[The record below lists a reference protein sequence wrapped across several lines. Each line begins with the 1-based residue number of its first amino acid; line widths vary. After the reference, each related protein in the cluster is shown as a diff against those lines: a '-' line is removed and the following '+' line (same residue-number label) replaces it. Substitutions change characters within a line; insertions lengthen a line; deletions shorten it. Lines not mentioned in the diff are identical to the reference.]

1 MMLHGGR
8 IQGVASGSNIAIIRA
23 FSTPKAV
30 GTMTILLHDTKLGKK
45 VPFEPLKE
53 GEVTMYLCG
62 PTVYNYA
69 HIGNARPAVVFDL
82 LARLLRKKYKL
93 TFARNL
99 TDVDDK
105 INAAA
110 IESGK
115 TIDEITARFIK
126 AYNDDMGALGVS
138 PPDIEPRATQHIDEM
153 IAMIETLIEKGHAYE
168 AEGHVLFDVASHAE
182 YGSLSKRDLREMIAG
197 SRVEVAPYKKAAHDF
212 VLWKPST
219 PEMPGWD
226 SPWGRGRP
234 GWHIECSAMAKK
246 HLGETI
252 DIHAGGRDLVFP
264 HHENELAQS
273 RCAHDGADFARYWLH
288 NGFLS
293 MDSEKMSKS
302 IGNVLLVH
310 DMLKTIPGEVIRL
323 ALLSAHYKQP
333 LDWSDETIHSA
344 TRMLDRL
351 YGAVRGIDISAEQRA
366 AAEPPA
372 ALVAAIEDD
381 LNSPKALAEFFALA
395 KELNKSTDDATRQ
408 QLAAAMYASG
418 EIMGLLQSN
427 PDDWF
432 AGEVEGE
439 ISVAEIEALIGKR
452 KEARAAKDFAA
463 ADGFRDQLV
472 EAGIQ
477 IEDSAG
483 ATIWKRGG

>member
-1 MMLHGGR
+1 
-8 IQGVASGSNIAIIRA
+8 
-23 FSTPKAV
+23 
-30 GTMTILLHDTKLGKK
+30 MTIHLHDTKQGKK

-82 LARLLRKKYKL
+82 LARLLRRNYKL

-105 INAAA
+105 INAAS
-110 IESGK
+110 IETGK
-115 TIDEITARFIK
+115 PIEEVTARFIK
-126 AYNDDMGALGVS
+126 AYNDDMGALGVQ
-138 PPDIEPRATQHIDEM
+138 PPDIEPRATQHIPEM
-153 IAMIETLIEKGHAYE
+153 IAMIEALIEKGHAYE
-168 AEGHVLFDVASHAE
+168 ADGHVLFDVSSDAN
-182 YGSLSKRDLREMIAG
+182 YGCLSKRDLREMIAG

-219 PEMPGWD
+219 PELPGWD

-234 GWHIECSAMAKK
+234 GWHIECSAMARK

-252 DIHAGGRDLVFP
+252 DIHAGGRDLIFP

-273 RCAHDGADFARYWLH
+273 SGAHDGADFARYWVH

-302 IGNVLLVH
+302 LGNVLLVH
-310 DMLKTIPGEVIRL
+310 DMVKTIPGEVIRL
-323 ALLSAHYKQP
+323 ALLGAHYKQP
-333 LDWSDETIHSA
+333 LDWSDETLHSA
-344 TRMLDRL
+344 KRMLDRL
-351 YGAVRGIDISAEQRA
+351 YGAIRGVDIDADMRA

-372 ALVAAIEDD
+372 ALVAALEDD

-395 KELNKSTDDATRQ
+395 RTLNKSTDDNQRQ
-408 QLAAAMYASG
+408 QLAASMVAAG
-418 EIMGLLQSN
+418 ELMGLLQSD
-427 PDDWF
+427 PETWF
-432 AGEVEGE
+432 AGDAEGE
-439 ISVAEIEALIGKR
+439 LSAEEIEALIAKR
-452 KEARAAKDFAA
+452 NASRAARDFAA
-463 ADGFRDQLV
+463 ADGYRDQLST
-472 EAGIQ
+472 AGIQ
-477 IEDSAG
+477 IEDG
-483 ATIWKRGG
+483 TDGTTWRRGG